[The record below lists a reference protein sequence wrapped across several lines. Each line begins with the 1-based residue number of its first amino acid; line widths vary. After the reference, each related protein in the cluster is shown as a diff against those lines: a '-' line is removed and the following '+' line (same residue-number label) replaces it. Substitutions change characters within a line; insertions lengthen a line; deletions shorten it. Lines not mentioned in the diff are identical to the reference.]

1 MGSLIE
7 VNGVRGIFLSADEFD
22 SIASVMYD
30 LAAFAESEMILGR
43 YVSESDP
50 VLENV
55 MKARI
60 QLRSGEVGMEIDF

>member
-30 LAAFAESEMILGR
+30 LAAFAESEMILER
-43 YVSESDP
+43 YVSEGDP
-50 VLENV
+50 VLLNV
-55 MKARI
+55 MRARI